1 MTINL
6 TDYKEFLD
14 GALANRTPCVVATA
28 SSRGQPNVSLRG
40 SVMVF
45 DAEHLAYW
53 DRVHGRQEEHLA
65 ENPHVVVF
73 YRDSATR
80 TSLRLYGT
88 ATVHASG
95 PVREQV
101 MSRVIEAEMNRDPE
115 RTGVAVV
122 VRVDLVMSLGS
133 QVLQQREGAPAVPE
147 RTLNLFEVLHSARAV
162 RRFRN
167 QDVPQ
172 ALVARLLD
180 AAVQAPSGSNTQ
192 AWRFLVVRDP
202 DLRRRV
208 GELYR
213 QGYREVFAPDRLT
226 LEPDASR
233 RRVIRSADHLAEHM
247 GDEPPVL
254 ILACIERA
262 PGSGGDHSA
271 GSSIFPAVQ
280 NLLVAARALGL
291 GSCLTT
297 LHLRL
302 RGGGQGGARNPR
314 AGRHLRPAA
323 ARLSGDPPR
332 GAAPATGVRGDGV
345 RSLGQHGD
353 PARTVDREAGGEAGH
368 SAPGE
373 HRAGEQH
380 PGEAGGESQDV
391 AAQDVRGLRRRGGPL
406 RAGRW
411 PRRCRRRRWCSRP
424 GSRSP
429 AAGARRGRG
438 PDAPPAGRAGRR
450 WRGCR

>member
-1 MTINL
+1 MAHTRGRHKWRPGGRVLGYHPAMTINL

-73 YRDSATR
+73 YRDPATR

-101 MSRVIEAEMNRDPE
+101 MARVIEAEMNRDPE

-162 RRFRN
+162 RRFRD

-192 AWRFLVVRDP
+192 TWRFLVVRDP

-213 QGYREVFAPDRLT
+213 QGYREVFAPDRLK
-226 LEPDASR
+226 LEPDANR

-262 PGSGGDHSA
+262 PGSGGDHGA

-297 LHLRL
+297 LHLRREAEVKAVL
-302 RGGGQGGARNPR
+302 GIPEQVDTYALLPLGY
-314 AGRHLRPAA
+314 
-323 ARLSGDPPR
+323 
-332 GAAPATGVRGDGV
+332 PATR
-345 RSLGQHGD
+345 
-353 PARTVDREAGGEAGH
+353 
-368 SAPGE
+368 PG
-373 HRAGEQH
+373 A
-380 PGEAGGESQDV
+380 
-391 AAQDVRGLRRRGGPL
+391 LRRRP
-406 RAGRW
+406 ASEVTAYDRW
-411 PRRCRRRRWCSRP
+411 
-424 GSRSP
+424 GNT
-429 AAGARRGRG
+429 
-438 PDAPPAGRAGRR
+438 APPPGPAIQAPRK
-450 WRGCR
+450 